1 MNVNKIQKNS
11 KPLLTILLEEHQKIL
26 YQREKVMNNSL
37 RNLQI
42 ISWLK

>member
-11 KPLLTILLEEHQKIL
+11 MPLLTILLEEHQKIL